1 MKFLPKK
8 SKQVPPIKQIRI
20 TSTPGGKIVITGD
33 GYLNYRRVALM
44 TADKKNKLYI
54 FDNPNGY
61 TVQHCKT
68 TWSVPIHIKGLT
80 SEQAQA
86 IKPYIDQGPLKA
98 GIELFKYKDGS
109 TARVVSINAPEVKPA
124 MTDTEIMDL
133 IDLIRPYLKGG
144 AING

>member
-1 MKFLPKK
+1 MIFLPKK
-8 SKQVPPIKQIRI
+8 SKQVPAIKQIRLN
-20 TSTPGGKIVITGD
+20 STPGGKIVITGD
-33 GYLNYRRVALM
+33 GYLNFRRVGLM
-44 TADKKNKLYI
+44 TADKKNKLYL
-54 FDNPNGY
+54 FANPKGY

-86 IKPYIDQGPLKA
+86 IKPYIDKGALKA
-98 GIELFKYKDGS
+98 TIEQFKYKDGCMVP
-109 TARVVSINAPEVKPA
+109 VVCIKAPEVKP

-133 IDLIRPYLKGG
+133 LQLIRQNLKGG